1 MVEDLDSYDLY
12 LNDDLEFP
20 KQRHITNYRLF
31 RYALKT
37 NHDSASDDPRIVST
51 CSAMISPFE
60 MGRSSWDKL
69 EYTYE
74 LIGDLLPIHNRQGIA
89 PKKDFLQRVTDYYV
103 QLDATVGR
111 SERTVWITTNREDGT
126 KYKLVGDGFKHYSS
140 RCMQAIKRMMATDLL
155 SSNYLHDM
163 GHDRAYRISNFSLTH
178 LHTGTPSKLIKPPA
192 DYGNNYRLTGRMIL
206 SNSNSSKD
214 GFLPAIN
221 VRTIVKGE
229 YVIDFGRDA
238 HQIPQ
243 FWLKHCDGG
252 SKFVLEEP
260 CHPDYQQL
268 YDRAMNIDSYNWQ
281 TDPNNQDQVWRH
293 ITNYHLTD
301 IKGNLHTL
309 EINDDPDE
317 VFILWGDLMPPEE
330 SNCPLLRTKLF
341 VGCFNIDY
349 GESID
354 DINRGLWMK
363 SMENWYKLEKPSTD
377 YRSIANSLCVKVQH
391 FSELYDALI
400 YLDEETCT
408 YHEATGKYVCAFT
421 IQEVQ
426 QRALSMGGKPFS
438 MPFVRDNW
446 VFIAQFLDA
455 VLDWKHST
463 PLRRSIKDLRDENM
477 DLQPQ
482 AHPDAAASLTVGAP
496 SLVAAL
502 EAKGLS
508 NSSQCSD
515 GPSVVRMSK
524 GVHGV
529 HNTGSSSA
537 SNVVRV
543 LDRTNNSSDKSS
555 QQRNTSGGAAAVYT
569 SIHTDRKPADL
580 GSTAS
585 FDNTLHMRPKIQRS
599 SANNEYPKP
608 VVLGSKGLLNLQSNG
623 LNKDKVRISEGKA
636 IDYRSIART
645 ISNESDEELFP
656 SHARTTVASKIKR
669 KAESVPFSS
678 TVSEEG
684 STVQRPRDRSSH
696 SEHHNTSISPVP
708 SLHRSAHSIQ
718 GNGTLSRAVRENGA
732 ASTSVAATEGKR
744 SADPSWET
752 GRDKFTAKA
761 DSRDRYDSNRDR
773 RLDDINHGKEDR
785 PELRTFCR
793 YCKCKEKKPKCRN
806 EGHLDGCFYQLPHFI
821 QRFDSGSQKYSNKS
835 SYGGD
840 LYQHKSRPLSLEETS
855 VDVCGSKSSRAVEQ
869 APWTKRSSADT
880 TYHGQYTVMKED
892 NRPSVDHCL
901 GRDVTNRTT
910 NECPHVTS
918 ITPVD
923 PKIVAL
929 NPSTIN
935 RPSFSEPLDVPL
947 VKLGNAPRDPL
958 VRHGARTTE
967 LGNGVYVTSKGSTGP
982 RSPSTK
988 SNRAPFSGSQPLG
1001 VAAPFGTQ
1009 SSSATALSGSQPLV
1023 VAVPS
1028 GSQSSSAAALSGSQS
1043 SSATALSRS
1052 QPSSATALSGSQ
1064 PSIVAPSRRGADSSK
1079 VRRVAWADMEDNGR
1093 LTSVCGD

>member
-1 MVEDLDSYDLY
+1 MGDFDSYDLY
-12 LNDDLEFP
+12 LDDDLEFP

-51 CSAMISPFE
+51 YSAMISPFE
-60 MGRSSWDKL
+60 MGRDSWDEL

-74 LIGDLLPIHNRQGIA
+74 LIGDLLPIHNRQGVA
-89 PKKDFLQRVTDYYV
+89 PKKNFLQRVTDYYV
-103 QLDATVGR
+103 QLDATDGR

-126 KYKLVGDGFKHYSS
+126 KYKLVGDCFKHYSS
-140 RCMQAIKRMMATDLL
+140 RCMKAIKRMMAADLL

-163 GHDRAYRISNFSLTH
+163 VHDRAYRISNFSLIH
-178 LHTGTPSKLIKPPA
+178 LDTGTQSELIKPPA
-192 DYGNNYRLTGRMIL
+192 DYGKNYRLTGKMIL
-206 SNSNSSKD
+206 SNSNSSKN
-214 GFLPAIN
+214 GFLPVIN
-221 VRTIVKGE
+221 VRATVKGE

-238 HQIPQ
+238 LQVPQ

-252 SKFVLEEP
+252 KFVLEEP

-268 YDRAMNIDSYNWQ
+268 YDRAMTINSYNWQ

-317 VFILWGDLMPPEE
+317 VFILWGDLMPPED
-330 SNCPLLRTKLF
+330 SNCPLLRTRLF

-426 QRALSMGGKPFS
+426 QRALTMGGKPFS

-455 VLDWKHST
+455 VLDWKHSS
-463 PLRRSIKDLRDENM
+463 PLRRSIKDLRDENT

-482 AHPDAAASLTVGAP
+482 AHPDVAVSSLSVGAP
-496 SLVAAL
+496 SLVTAL
-502 EAKGLS
+502 KAKGLS
-508 NSSQCSD
+508 NSTHCSD
-515 GPSVVRMSK
+515 GPSVVRMSN

-529 HNTGSSSA
+529 HSTGSSSA
-537 SNVVRV
+537 SNIVRV
-543 LDRTNNSSDKSS
+543 LDRTSNSSDKSS
-555 QQRNTSGGAAAVYT
+555 QQRNTSGGAASVYT
-569 SIHTDRKPADL
+569 GIYTDRKPTDL
-580 GSTAS
+580 GNTAS
-585 FDNTLHMRPKIQRS
+585 FDNTLHMRPQIQLF
-599 SANNEYPKP
+599 SANKEYPRP
-608 VVLGSKGLLNLQSNG
+608 VVLGSKGMLNLQSNG
-623 LNKDKVRISEGKA
+623 VSKDKVRLSEGKA
-636 IDYRSIART
+636 TDHRSIART
-645 ISNESDEELFP
+645 ISNDSDDELFP
-656 SHARTTVASKIKR
+656 PQARTTVASKIKR
-669 KAESVPFSS
+669 KAESLSFSS
-678 TVSEEG
+678 PVSEEG
-684 STVQRPRDRSSH
+684 TTVQRLCDRSSL

-708 SLHRSAHSIQ
+708 SLHRSAQSIQ
-718 GNGTLSRAVRENGA
+718 GNGTLSRAVRGNGV
-732 ASTSVAATEGKR
+732 SIVATGEKR

-752 GRDKFTAKA
+752 GRDKYTAKA
-761 DSRDRYDSNRDR
+761 DRYNSNRDR
-773 RLDDINHGKEDR
+773 RLDDIYPGKEDR

-806 EGHLDGCFYQLPHFI
+806 EGHLDGCFYQLPHSI

-835 SYGGD
+835 SYGGKS
-840 LYQHKSRPLSLEETS
+840 YQHKSRPLSSQETS
-855 VDVCGSKSSRAVEQ
+855 VDACGSKSSRALEQ
-869 APWTKRSSADT
+869 APWTKRSSVDA

-892 NRPSVDHCL
+892 NLPSVDHCL
-901 GRDVTNRTT
+901 DRDATDRTA
-910 NECPHVTS
+910 NDFPRVMS

-935 RPSFSEPLDVPL
+935 RPAFSEPLDVPL

-982 RSPSTK
+982 RSPSMK
-988 SNRAPFSGSQPLG
+988 SNCAPFSGSQHLG
-1001 VAAPFGTQ
+1001 VV
-1009 SSSATALSGSQPLV
+1009 AL
-1023 VAVPS
+1023 S

-1043 SSATALSRS
+1043 SSAAALSGS
-1052 QPSSATALSGSQ
+1052 QPLVVAVPSGSQ
-1064 PSIVAPSRRGADSSK
+1064 PSIVAPSSSVADSAK
-1079 VRRVAWADMEDNGR
+1079 VRRVAWADMKENGR

>member
-1 MVEDLDSYDLY
+1 
-12 LNDDLEFP
+12 
-20 KQRHITNYRLF
+20 
-31 RYALKT
+31 
-37 NHDSASDDPRIVST
+37 
-51 CSAMISPFE
+51 
-60 MGRSSWDKL
+60 
-69 EYTYE
+69 
-74 LIGDLLPIHNRQGIA
+74 
-89 PKKDFLQRVTDYYV
+89 
-103 QLDATVGR
+103 
-111 SERTVWITTNREDGT
+111 
-126 KYKLVGDGFKHYSS
+126 
-140 RCMQAIKRMMATDLL
+140 
-155 SSNYLHDM
+155 
-163 GHDRAYRISNFSLTH
+163 
-178 LHTGTPSKLIKPPA
+178 
-192 DYGNNYRLTGRMIL
+192 
-206 SNSNSSKD
+206 
-214 GFLPAIN
+214 
-221 VRTIVKGE
+221 
-229 YVIDFGRDA
+229 
-238 HQIPQ
+238 
-243 FWLKHCDGG
+243 
-252 SKFVLEEP
+252 
-260 CHPDYQQL
+260 
-268 YDRAMNIDSYNWQ
+268 
-281 TDPNNQDQVWRH
+281 
-293 ITNYHLTD
+293 
-301 IKGNLHTL
+301 
-309 EINDDPDE
+309 
-317 VFILWGDLMPPEE
+317 
-330 SNCPLLRTKLF
+330 
-341 VGCFNIDY
+341 
-349 GESID
+349 
-354 DINRGLWMK
+354 MK

-426 QRALSMGGKPFS
+426 QRALTMGGKPFS

-482 AHPDAAASLTVGAP
+482 AHPDVTASSLTVGAP

-502 EAKGLS
+502 EAKRLS
-508 NSSQCSD
+508 NSSLCSD
-515 GPSVVRMSK
+515 SPSEVRMSN

-537 SNVVRV
+537 SNVMRV
-543 LDRTNNSSDKSS
+543 LDRTSNSSDKSS

-569 SIHTDRKPADL
+569 SIHTDRKPTDL

-585 FDNTLHMRPKIQRS
+585 FDNALHMRPKIQRS

-608 VVLGSKGLLNLQSNG
+608 VVLGSKGMLSLQSNG

-636 IDYRSIART
+636 TDYRSIART
-645 ISNESDEELFP
+645 TSNESDDELFP
-656 SHARTTVASKIKR
+656 SQARTTVASKIKR
-669 KAESVPFSS
+669 KAESVPYSS
-678 TVSEEG
+678 PVSEEG
-684 STVQRPRDRSSH
+684 STVQRPRDRSSL
-696 SEHHNTSISPVP
+696 SEHHHTSISPVP

-718 GNGTLSRAVRENGA
+718 GNGTLSRAVRGNGA
-732 ASTSVAATEGKR
+732 ASTSVVATEGKR

-752 GRDKFTAKA
+752 GRDKYTAKV
-761 DSRDRYDSNRDR
+761 DSGDRYDSNRDR
-773 RLDDINHGKEDR
+773 RLDDINHSKEDR

-793 YCKCKEKKPKCRN
+793 YCKCKEKKPKCWN
-806 EGHLDGCFYQLPHFI
+806 EGHIDGCFYQLPHFI

-840 LYQHKSRPLSLEETS
+840 SYQHKSRPLSLEETS
-855 VDVCGSKSSRAVEQ
+855 VDACGSKSSRALEQ
-869 APWTKRSSADT
+869 ATWTKRSSADT

-901 GRDVTNRTT
+901 DRNVTDRTA
-910 NECPHVTS
+910 NEYPRVTS

-935 RPSFSEPLDVPL
+935 RPAFSEPLDVPL

-982 RSPSTK
+982 RSPSMK
-988 SNRAPFSGSQPLG
+988 SNRAPFSGSQLLG
-1001 VAAPFGTQ
+1001 ITAPFGTQ
-1009 SSSATALSGSQPLV
+1009 SSNAAALSQSSSAAPLSGSQPLV

-1028 GSQSSSAAALSGSQS
+1028 GSQ
-1043 SSATALSRS
+1043 T
-1052 QPSSATALSGSQ
+1052 
-1064 PSIVAPSRRGADSSK
+1064 SIVAPSRRGADSAK

-1093 LTSVCGD
+1093 LTTVCGD